1 MLANHVLRT
10 KERIQKFKE
19 TRGTNHIYWNELDK
33 GCFQHDMSHG
43 DFKHLAKRIGSDKI
57 LRVKTFNTAKILKYD
72 EDQRGLAFMVYKFFD
87 KNSEGSG
94 ANNEIKQK
102 KKLAEELHKPIIKNF

>member
-102 KKLAEELHKPIIKNF
+102 KKLAEELHKPIIKKF